1 MAVKSMATMAIR
13 IAVTTWPRPRS
24 LNAPNA
30 DIGATGCSTIIPYK
44 IKSHSVSARRNLGAA
59 AVTVVASVPKHLS
72 LQDTLQDKSYAS
84 IESFQARSFCGN
96 PLPQASPN
104 FGPRNP
110 FCSSVPYSFL
120 AMLRFAQLFESIAA
134 TTKKNEKVS
143 LVADYLRATSVD
155 ESALAALYLCGRVF
169 PRREERVLSI
179 GFSIL
184 LRAVANLAEKNPTE
198 IAPILRRHGD
208 LGAGAE
214 EILRHHSVRASLSLQ
229 QIAEVYA
236 SLAQQR
242 GPAAKQ
248 ALLEHT
254 LQRLSALEAKYF
266 IKIATSELRI
276 GLKESLVEE
285 AIAKAFDRTLPA
297 VQRANMLLG
306 DVTDVLRLAVANQLS
321 SVSLQL
327 FRPISVML
335 ASPAETPDLVAAFPN
350 GALVEDKFDG
360 IRAQVHKRGSQVE
373 IYSRTLDRITE
384 FPELLEPIRGI
395 TGDFILDG
403 EIIGWRDGRA
413 IPFTELQQR
422 LGRKQI
428 DLFTSSQVPVSFVAF
443 DLLLLD
449 GRTLLDT
456 PLAERRLLLERI
468 LAEAEQPGLQFTR
481 ASLCRTADEIED
493 RFLLA
498 LNTGNE
504 GLLAKAPES
513 PYVPGRRGQFW
524 MKLKRPLATLDVVV
538 TVAEYG
544 HGKRRGLLSDYT
556 FAVRDDARLVNIGKA
571 YSGLTDVEIRELTQY
586 FLDHTTEDRGFQR
599 DVEPSIVLEVA
610 FNNVQRSDR
619 HGSGF
624 ALRFPRILRLRP
636 DKPVDEIDTL
646 YRVREIFDSQHA
658 KRNE

>member
-1 MAVKSMATMAIR
+1 
-13 IAVTTWPRPRS
+13 
-24 LNAPNA
+24 
-30 DIGATGCSTIIPYK
+30 
-44 IKSHSVSARRNLGAA
+44 
-59 AVTVVASVPKHLS
+59 
-72 LQDTLQDKSYAS
+72 
-84 IESFQARSFCGN
+84 
-96 PLPQASPN
+96 
-104 FGPRNP
+104 
-110 FCSSVPYSFL
+110 
-120 AMLRFAQLFESIAA
+120 MLRFAQLCESIAA
-134 TTKKNEKVS
+134 TSKKNEKVS
-143 LVADYLRATSVD
+143 LVADYLRTTRVD
-155 ESALAALYLCGRVF
+155 ESALAALYLCGRVL

-184 LRAVANLAEKNPTE
+184 LRAVAKIAKKNPAE
-198 IAPILRRHGD
+198 LAPTLRHHGD

-214 EILRHHSVRASLSLQ
+214 EILRHHAVRSSFSLPQ
-229 QIAEVYA
+229 MAEVFA

-242 GPAAKQ
+242 GSAAKQ
-248 ALLEHT
+248 PLLEHT

-285 AIAKAFDRTLPA
+285 AIAKAFDQTLPT

-321 SVSLQL
+321 SVPLQL

-335 ASPAETPDLVAAFPN
+335 ASPAETPADLVAAFPN

-360 IRAQVHKRGSQVE
+360 IRAQVHKRDSQIE
-373 IYSRTLDRITE
+373 IYSRTLDRVTE
-384 FPELLEPIRGI
+384 FPDLLEPIRNI

-403 EIIGWRDGRA
+403 EIIGFRDGRA
-413 IPFTELQQR
+413 ILFTELQQR

-428 DLFTSSQVPVSFVAF
+428 DLFTSSHLPVSVVAF
-443 DLLLLD
+443 DLLLRD
-449 GRTLLDT
+449 GRSLLDT
-456 PLAERRLLLERI
+456 PLAQRRLLLEHR
-468 LAEAEQPGLQFTR
+468 LAAANPPTLQFTR
-481 ASLCRTADEIED
+481 AEVCRTVDEIEN

-538 TVAEYG
+538 TIAEYG

-556 FAVRDDARLVNIGKA
+556 FAVRDDGRLVNIGKA

-586 FLDHTTEDRGFQR
+586 FLDHTTEDRGYKLH
-599 DVEPSIVLEVA
+599 VEPTIVIEVA

-619 HGSGF
+619 HDSAF
-624 ALRFPRILRLRP
+624 ALRFPRIVRLRP
-636 DKPVDEIDTL
+636 DKPVAEIDTL
-646 YRVREIFDSQHA
+646 ARVREIFNSQHS
-658 KRNE
+658 RNNESV

>member
-1 MAVKSMATMAIR
+1 VPFQTRISSAVFNRFK
-13 IAVTTWPRPRS
+13 PP
-24 LNAPNA
+24 
-30 DIGATGCSTIIPYK
+30 
-44 IKSHSVSARRNLGAA
+44 
-59 AVTVVASVPKHLS
+59 
-72 LQDTLQDKSYAS
+72 
-84 IESFQARSFCGN
+84 
-96 PLPQASPN
+96 
-104 FGPRNP
+104 P
-110 FCSSVPYSFL
+110 FCVESTEAGKRDFALEIPQKASMRYWSS
-120 AMLRFAQLFESIAA
+120 AMLRFAQLCESIAA
-134 TTKKNEKVS
+134 TTKKTEKVR
-143 LVADYLRATSVD
+143 LVAEYLRVAPVEEAS
-155 ESALAALYLCGRVF
+155 LAALYLCGRVF

-184 LRAVANLAEKNPTE
+184 LRAVAKIAGRKPAELAPV
-198 IAPILRRHGD
+198 LQHHGD

-214 EILRHHSVRASLSLQ
+214 EILRDHHVTASLTLP

-254 LQRLSALEAKYF
+254 LQRLPALEAKYF

-285 AIAKAFDRTLPA
+285 AIAKAFGQTLAA

-306 DVTDVLRLAVANQLS
+306 DITDVLRLAVANQLS

-335 ASPAETPDLVAAFPN
+335 ASPAETAADLVAAFPN

-373 IYSRTLDRITE
+373 IYSRTLDRVTE
-384 FPELLEPIRGI
+384 FPELFDPIRNI

-428 DLFTSSQVPVSFVAF
+428 DLFTTAQVPVSFVAF

-449 GRTLLDT
+449 GRTLLDV
-456 PLAERRLLLERI
+456 PLAERRLLLERL
-468 LAEAEQPGLQFTR
+468 LAKAGQSPLQFTR
-481 ASLCRTADEIED
+481 AQLCRSVDEIEN

-498 LNTGNE
+498 LDTGNE

-538 TVAEYG
+538 TIAEYG
-544 HGKRRGLLSDYT
+544 HGKRHGLLSDYT
-556 FAVRDDARLVNIGKA
+556 FAVRDEGRLVNIGKA
-571 YSGLTDVEIRELTQY
+571 YSGLTDPEIRELTQY
-586 FLDHTTEDRGFQR
+586 FLEHTTEDRGFQR
-599 DVEPSIVLEVA
+599 HVEPTVVLEVA
-610 FNNVQRSDR
+610 FNNIQRSNR
-619 HGSGF
+619 HASGF
-624 ALRFPRILRLRP
+624 ALRFPRIVRLRP
-636 DKPVDEIDTL
+636 DKPVAEIDTL
-646 YRVREIFDSQHA
+646 ARVREIFDSQHT
-658 KRNE
+658 KKS

>member
-1 MAVKSMATMAIR
+1 
-13 IAVTTWPRPRS
+13 
-24 LNAPNA
+24 
-30 DIGATGCSTIIPYK
+30 
-44 IKSHSVSARRNLGAA
+44 
-59 AVTVVASVPKHLS
+59 
-72 LQDTLQDKSYAS
+72 
-84 IESFQARSFCGN
+84 
-96 PLPQASPN
+96 
-104 FGPRNP
+104 
-110 FCSSVPYSFL
+110 
-120 AMLRFAQLFESIAA
+120 MLRFAQLCESIAA
-134 TTKKNEKVS
+134 TTKKAEKVS
-143 LVADYLRATSVD
+143 LVADYLRTAPV
-155 ESALAALYLCGRVF
+155 EEAALGALYLCGRAF

-184 LRAVANLAEKNPTE
+184 LRAVAKVAQKNPTQL
-198 IAPILRRHGD
+198 APILRHHGD

-214 EILRHHSVRASLSLQ
+214 EILREHPVRSSLSLS

-242 GPAAKQ
+242 RAAAKQ

-254 LQRLSALEAKYF
+254 FQRLSALEANYF
-266 IKIATSELRI
+266 IKIAMSELRI

-285 AIAKAFDRTLPA
+285 AIAKAFDQTLPA

-306 DVTDVLRLAVANQLS
+306 DITDVLRLAVANQLS

-335 ASPAETPDLVAAFPN
+335 ASPAETPADLVAAFPN

-373 IYSRTLDRITE
+373 IYSRTLDRVTE
-384 FPELLEPIRGI
+384 FPELADQIRGI

-428 DLFTSSQVPVSFVAF
+428 DLFTTAQVPVSFVAF
-443 DLLLLD
+443 DLLFLD
-449 GRTLLDT
+449 GRTLLET
-456 PLAERRLLLERI
+456 PLAERRLLLEGL
-468 LAEAEQPGLQFTR
+468 LAKAEQSGMQFTR
-481 ASLCRTADEIED
+481 AELCRTTEEIEN

-498 LNTGNE
+498 LHISNE

-538 TVAEYG
+538 TIAEYG

-556 FAVRDDARLVNIGKA
+556 FAVRDDGRLVNIGKA

-586 FLDHTTEDRGFQR
+586 FLDPPTEDRGYQR
-599 DVEPSIVLEVA
+599 DVEPAIVLEVA
-610 FNNVQRSDR
+610 FNNVQRSAR
-619 HGSGF
+619 HDSGF
-624 ALRFPRILRLRP
+624 ALRFPRIVRLRP
-636 DKPVDEIDTL
+636 DKPVSDIDTL
-646 YRVREIFDSQHA
+646 ARVREIFDSQHA

>member
-1 MAVKSMATMAIR
+1 
-13 IAVTTWPRPRS
+13 
-24 LNAPNA
+24 
-30 DIGATGCSTIIPYK
+30 
-44 IKSHSVSARRNLGAA
+44 
-59 AVTVVASVPKHLS
+59 
-72 LQDTLQDKSYAS
+72 
-84 IESFQARSFCGN
+84 
-96 PLPQASPN
+96 
-104 FGPRNP
+104 
-110 FCSSVPYSFL
+110 
-120 AMLRFAQLFESIAA
+120 MLRFAQLCESIAA
-134 TTKKNEKVS
+134 TTKKNEKVAR
-143 LVADYLRATSVD
+143 VADYLRGTPVE

-184 LRAVANLAEKNPTE
+184 LRAVAKIAKKDSTE
-198 IAPILRRHGD
+198 LAPILRHLGD

-214 EILRHHSVRASLSLQ
+214 EILRDHPVRSSLSLP

-242 GPAAKQ
+242 GPAVKQ

-254 LQRLSALEAKYF
+254 LQRLSAMEAKYF
-266 IKIATSELRI
+266 IKIATGELRI

-285 AIAKAFDRTLPA
+285 AIAKAFDQTLPA
-297 VQRANMLLG
+297 VQRANMLIG
-306 DVTDVLRLAVANQLS
+306 DITDVLHLAVANQLS
-321 SVSLQL
+321 SVNLQL

-335 ASPAETPDLVAAFPN
+335 ASPAETPADLVAAFPS

-373 IYSRTLDRITE
+373 IYSRTLDRVTE
-384 FPELLEPIRGI
+384 FPELVDPVRGI

-403 EIIGWRDGRA
+403 EIIGWRDARA

-428 DLFTSSQVPVSFVAF
+428 DLFTSTQVPVCFVAF

-449 GRTLLDT
+449 GRTLLDA
-456 PLAERRLLLERI
+456 PLAERRLLLERL
-468 LAEAEQPGLQFTR
+468 LAKVAQPALQFTR
-481 ASLCRTADEIED
+481 AELCRTVDEIEN

-504 GLLAKAPES
+504 GLLAKAPDS

-556 FAVRDDARLVNIGKA
+556 FAVRDDSRLVNIGKA

-599 DVEPSIVLEVA
+599 DVEPTLVLEVA
-610 FNNVQRSDR
+610 FNNIQRSDR
-619 HGSGF
+619 HDSGF

-636 DKPVDEIDTL
+636 DKPVAEIDTL
-646 YRVREIFDSQHA
+646 SRVREIFDSQHTR
-658 KRNE
+658 KN

>member
-1 MAVKSMATMAIR
+1 
-13 IAVTTWPRPRS
+13 
-24 LNAPNA
+24 
-30 DIGATGCSTIIPYK
+30 
-44 IKSHSVSARRNLGAA
+44 
-59 AVTVVASVPKHLS
+59 
-72 LQDTLQDKSYAS
+72 
-84 IESFQARSFCGN
+84 
-96 PLPQASPN
+96 
-104 FGPRNP
+104 
-110 FCSSVPYSFL
+110 
-120 AMLRFAQLFESIAA
+120 MLRFAQLCESISA
-134 TTKKNEKVS
+134 TTKKTEKVI
-143 LVADYLRATSVD
+143 LVAGYLRATPV
-155 ESALAALYLCGRVF
+155 EEAALGALYLCGRVF

-184 LRAVANLAEKNPTE
+184 LRAVAKIAKKDSTE
-198 IAPILRRHGD
+198 LAPILRHHGD

-214 EILRHHSVRASLSLQ
+214 EILREHPVRASLSLPQ
-229 QIAEVYA
+229 VAEVYG

-242 GPAAKQ
+242 GPAPKQ

-254 LQRLSALEAKYF
+254 LQRLSAIQAKYF
-266 IKIATSELRI
+266 IKIATGELRI

-285 AIAKAFDRTLPA
+285 AIAKAFDQTLPA
-297 VQRANMLLG
+297 AQRANMLTG
-306 DVTDVLRLAVANQLS
+306 DITDVLRLAVANQLS

-335 ASPAETPDLVAAFPN
+335 ASPAETPADLVAAFPN

-360 IRAQVHKRGSQVE
+360 IRAQIHKRSSQVE
-373 IYSRTLDRITE
+373 IYSRTLDRVTE
-384 FPELLEPIRGI
+384 FPELLDPVRNI

-403 EIIGWRDGRA
+403 EIIGWRDARA

-428 DLFTSSQVPVSFVAF
+428 DLFTSAQVPVSFVAF

-449 GRTLLDT
+449 GRTLLDA
-456 PLAERRLLLERI
+456 PLAERRLLLEHL
-468 LAEAEQPGLQFTR
+468 LAKAEQPALQFPR
-481 ASLCRTADEIED
+481 AELCRTVDAIEN

-498 LNTGNE
+498 LNAGNE

-538 TVAEYG
+538 TIAEYG

-556 FAVRDDARLVNIGKA
+556 FAVRDDSRLVNIGKA

-586 FLDHTTEDRGFQR
+586 FLQHTTEDRGFQR
-599 DVEPSIVLEVA
+599 DVEPTIVLEVA
-610 FNNVQRSDR
+610 FNNIQRSDR
-619 HGSGF
+619 HAGGF

-646 YRVREIFDSQHA
+646 SRVREIFDSQHA
-658 KRNE
+658 RKN

>member
-1 MAVKSMATMAIR
+1 
-13 IAVTTWPRPRS
+13 
-24 LNAPNA
+24 
-30 DIGATGCSTIIPYK
+30 
-44 IKSHSVSARRNLGAA
+44 
-59 AVTVVASVPKHLS
+59 
-72 LQDTLQDKSYAS
+72 
-84 IESFQARSFCGN
+84 
-96 PLPQASPN
+96 
-104 FGPRNP
+104 
-110 FCSSVPYSFL
+110 
-120 AMLRFAQLFESIAA
+120 MLRFSQLCESIAA
-134 TTKKNEKVS
+134 TAKKTEKIS
-143 LVADYLRATSVD
+143 LVADYLRTAPV
-155 ESALAALYLCGRVF
+155 EEAALGALYLCGRVF

-184 LRAVANLAEKNPTE
+184 LRAVAKIAEKNPAQL
-198 IAPILRRHGD
+198 APVLRHHGD

-214 EILRHHSVRASLSLQ
+214 EILREHPVSSSLSLG

-242 GPAAKQ
+242 RAAAKE

-254 LQRLSALEAKYF
+254 FQRLSALEAKYF

-285 AIAKAFDRTLPA
+285 GIAKAFDQTLPA

-306 DVTDVLRLAVANQLS
+306 DITDVLRLAVANQLS
-321 SVSLQL
+321 SVSLEL

-335 ASPAETPDLVAAFPN
+335 ASPAETPADLVAAFPN
-350 GALVEDKFDG
+350 GALIEDKFDG

-373 IYSRTLDRITE
+373 IYSRTLDRVTE

-395 TGDFILDG
+395 DGDFILDG

-428 DLFTSSQVPVSFVAF
+428 DLFTSAQVPVSFIAF

-456 PLAERRLLLERI
+456 PLAERRLLLERL

-481 ASLCRTADEIED
+481 AELSRTTAEIEN

-498 LNTGNE
+498 LGTGNE

-538 TVAEYG
+538 TIAEYG

-556 FAVRDDARLVNIGKA
+556 FAVRDDGRLVNIGKA
-571 YSGLTDVEIRELTQY
+571 YSGLTDVEIKELTQY
-586 FLDHTTEDRGFQR
+586 FLEHTTEDRGYQR
-599 DVEPSIVLEVA
+599 DVEPTVVLEVA
-610 FNNVQRSDR
+610 FNNIQRSER
-619 HGSGF
+619 HDSGF
-624 ALRFPRILRLRP
+624 ALRFPRIVRLRP
-636 DKPVDEIDTL
+636 DKPVAEIDTL
-646 YRVREIFDSQHA
+646 ARVREIFDSQHA
-658 KRNE
+658 KNN

>member
-1 MAVKSMATMAIR
+1 
-13 IAVTTWPRPRS
+13 
-24 LNAPNA
+24 
-30 DIGATGCSTIIPYK
+30 
-44 IKSHSVSARRNLGAA
+44 
-59 AVTVVASVPKHLS
+59 
-72 LQDTLQDKSYAS
+72 
-84 IESFQARSFCGN
+84 
-96 PLPQASPN
+96 
-104 FGPRNP
+104 
-110 FCSSVPYSFL
+110 
-120 AMLRFAQLFESIAA
+120 MLRFAQLCESIAA
-134 TTKKNEKVS
+134 TSKKNEKVS
-143 LVADYLRATSVD
+143 LVADYLRTIRVD

-184 LRAVANLAEKNPTE
+184 LRAVAKIAKKNPAE
-198 IAPILRRHGD
+198 LAPTLRHHGD

-214 EILRHHSVRASLSLQ
+214 EILRHHALRSSFSLP
-229 QIAEVYA
+229 QIAEVFA

-254 LQRLSALEAKYF
+254 LQRLSALETKYF
-266 IKIATSELRI
+266 IKIATGELRI

-285 AIAKAFDRTLPA
+285 AIAKAFDQPLSS

-306 DVTDVLRLAVANQLS
+306 DITEVLRLAVNNQLS

-335 ASPAETPDLVAAFPN
+335 ASPAESPADLVTAFPN

-360 IRAQVHKRGSQVE
+360 IRAQVHKHDSQVE
-373 IYSRTLDRITE
+373 IYSRTLDRVTE
-384 FPELLEPIRGI
+384 FPELLEPIRSI
-395 TGDFILDG
+395 TGNFILDG

-443 DLLLLD
+443 DLLLLE

-456 PLAERRLLLERI
+456 PLAERRLLLERF
-468 LAEAEQPGLQFTR
+468 LAKAEQPALQFTR
-481 ASLCRTADEIED
+481 AALCRTVEEIEN

-498 LNTGNE
+498 LDGGNE

-513 PYVPGRRGQFW
+513 PYLPGRRGQFW

-538 TVAEYG
+538 TIAEYG

-556 FAVRDDARLVNIGKA
+556 FAVRGDAGLVNIGKA

-586 FLDHTTEDRGFQR
+586 FLEHTTEDRGFQR
-599 DVEPSIVLEVA
+599 DVEPAIVLEVA
-610 FNNVQRSDR
+610 FNNIQRSDR
-619 HGSGF
+619 HESGF
-624 ALRFPRILRLRP
+624 ALRFPRIVRLRP
-636 DKPVDEIDTL
+636 DKPVAEIDTL
-646 YRVREIFDSQHA
+646 ARVREIFNSQHVR
-658 KRNE
+658 KN